1 MLKINPIFN
10 TDAYKLS
17 HKKFETSDTEY
28 VQANFTPRSFRL
40 SSIPLDKAVVFGTQ
54 RTVRKLVDI
63 WRENFFDRPKEEVM
77 KEAHRIFSVYLGMSK
92 DDLKHFEDLHNLG
105 YLPLRIK
112 ALPEGSRVSA
122 KTPILLIE
130 NTQPEYSWLVTYLET
145 WISTEMWL
153 PMTSATT
160 VYEFRKLVNEH
171 AMKTT
176 GSIVGT
182 EFQLHDFSYRG
193 MGPDEAGAS
202 GAGFLLSSWGTDT
215 IPAICELEY
224 YYDADIEKEPVAFS
238 VPATEHSVTCVG
250 IAVNGEKETIRNWIT
265 NVFPTG
271 IVSIVS
277 DTLDFFKVITE
288 YATDLKDDIL
298 NRKVNDIG
306 LAKVVFR
313 PDSGDPV
320 KILTGYKVIYFSDTY
335 AMEDYI
341 DAKGLSECAFEVVN
355 VDGDYFEFD
364 SLTGNLG
371 KSLSEAEVKG
381 AVECLWDIFGGTITE
396 QGYKVLNERVGLI
409 YGDSITYDRAEQIME
424 RLAEKGFASTNCVF
438 GVGSYTMR
446 YVTRDTLGSAV
457 KVTWAQVDGVEYAV
471 AKDPKTDS
479 GIKKSAKGYLDVI
492 EVDGDF
498 KLVESSMKIDRP
510 QSAMKEILYNGNL
523 ENQTTLSEIRNRLWK

>member
-17 HKKFETSDTEY
+17 HKKFETSGTEY

-40 SSIPLDKAVVFGTQ
+40 STLPIDKAVVFGAQ
-54 RTVRKLVDI
+54 RMVRKLVDM
-63 WRENFFDRPKEEVM
+63 WDENFFSCDKETVM
-77 KEAHRIFSVYLGMSK
+77 KEAERIFSIYLGMSK
-92 DDLKHFEDLHNLG
+92 DDIKHFADLHDLG

-112 ALPEGSRVSA
+112 TLPEGSRVNA
-122 KTPILLIE
+122 KTPVLLIE
-130 NTQPEYSWLVTYLET
+130 NTNPNYSWLVTYLET
-145 WISTEMWL
+145 WVSTELWL

-160 VYEFRKLVNEH
+160 VYELRKLVNKYAIE
-171 AMKTT
+171 TT
-176 GSIVGT
+176 GSIAGT
-182 EFQLHDFSYRG
+182 EFQLHDFSFRG

-224 YYDADIEKEPVAFS
+224 YYDADIEQEPIAFS

-265 NVFPTG
+265 NVYPTG
-271 IVSIVS
+271 IVSIVA

-288 YATDLKDDIL
+288 YATDLKDGIL

-320 KILTGYKVIYFSDTY
+320 KILTGYTS
-335 AMEDYI
+335 
-341 DAKGLSECAFEVVN
+341 SEYEE
-355 VDGDYFEFD
+355 VDGKLYEIEYLPGY
-364 SLTGNLG
+364 LTQLG
-371 KSLSEAEVKG
+371 RELSEAEVKG

-409 YGDSITYDRAEQIME
+409 YGDSITYDRAQQIME
-424 RLAEKGFASTNCVF
+424 RLANKGFASTNCVF

-457 KVTWAQVDGVEYAV
+457 KVTWAQVEGVEYAV

-479 GIKKSAKGYLDVI
+479 GVKKSAKGYLDVL
-492 EVDGDF
+492 EVDGEF
-498 KLVESSMKIDRP
+498 VLVESEKKEQLVD
-510 QSAMKEILYNGNL
+510 SAMKTILVNGAFG
-523 ENQTTLSEIRNRLWK
+523 NQTNLSEIRERLWS